1 MQQGDGL
8 IDRNEAHLC
17 DFIRIRQR
25 RSLDGNAVE
34 EHDPVQVSV
43 LPELCARGEQILDL
57 CLDADLLAD
66 LTEDPLLRRFTKP
79 QESAGKGPP
88 VLRQTPIPENKQ
100 DLAVFETESFDDDTR
115 HRCMDGGPHP
125 RGHVRRRRHVV
136 LARPLVR
143 MRIELSDTEPDV
155 LIKTERSYALDVE
168 GDFLLEGK
176 IQPAIPAD
184 EEDATI
190 AFYVAAHRITA
201 GHCTRSRGRW
211 AALQAAGE
219 REDNPVVGPASRG
232 RERSWT
238 VHRRLR
244 SEAPCLSWD
253 DRKETKA
260 VDFLFP
266 SQLEETAEGENG
278 ALPRSPLSVIA
289 LLQAVQERFGYI
301 SERRLEDVA
310 EYTGAPVSTVYG
322 VTTFYAQFRL
332 QPPGKHLIR
341 VCRGTACHVLG
352 AGEVLTTLQEEL
364 GVSED
369 ETTGDG
375 LFTLESVRCL
385 GCCSLAPAIM
395 IDEAIYGR
403 VTREA
408 LPEILEPY
416 RGGGSA

>member
-1 MQQGDGL
+1 M
-8 IDRNEAHLC
+8 
-17 DFIRIRQR
+17 
-25 RSLDGNAVE
+25 
-34 EHDPVQVSV
+34 
-43 LPELCARGEQILDL
+43 
-57 CLDADLLAD
+57 
-66 LTEDPLLRRFTKP
+66 
-79 QESAGKGPP
+79 
-88 VLRQTPIPENKQ
+88 
-100 DLAVFETESFDDDTR
+100 
-115 HRCMDGGPHP
+115 
-125 RGHVRRRRHVV
+125 
-136 LARPLVR
+136 
-143 MRIELSDTEPDV
+143 
-155 LIKTERSYALDVE
+155 
-168 GDFLLEGK
+168 
-176 IQPAIPAD
+176 
-184 EEDATI
+184 
-190 AFYVAAHRITA
+190 
-201 GHCTRSRGRW
+201 
-211 AALQAAGE
+211 
-219 REDNPVVGPASRG
+219 
-232 RERSWT
+232 
-238 VHRRLR
+238 
-244 SEAPCLSWD
+244 
-253 DRKETKA
+253 
-260 VDFLFP
+260 DFLFP

-322 VTTFYAQFRL
+322 VTTFYSQFRL